1 MEACRKWTSQLADL
15 LIFLY
20 RIEYRSS
27 KNSYELR
34 ACIEKAFKLWG
45 CNCRVCK
52 YVDNLSFLQQ
62 TLDKFVLLI
71 ILTWSGV
78 RSLRKILQKKR
89 LKRRHILSSARE
101 KGKESNQGQRVKNHG
116 NVWLTSTK
124 RQVSTEEKTLWGR
137 VLVVTTVTKRL

>member
-15 LIFLY
+15 LIILY
-20 RIEYRSS
+20 RIEFRSS

-45 CNCRVCK
+45 CNRGVCK

-78 RSLRKILQKKR
+78 RSLSKILKKR
-89 LKRRHILSSARE
+89 LKRRHILSSAHE
-101 KGKESNQGQRVKNHG
+101 KGKESSLGQRVKNHG
-116 NVWLTSTK
+116 NGWLTSTK

-137 VLVVTTVTKRL
+137 VLVVTTVTQRL